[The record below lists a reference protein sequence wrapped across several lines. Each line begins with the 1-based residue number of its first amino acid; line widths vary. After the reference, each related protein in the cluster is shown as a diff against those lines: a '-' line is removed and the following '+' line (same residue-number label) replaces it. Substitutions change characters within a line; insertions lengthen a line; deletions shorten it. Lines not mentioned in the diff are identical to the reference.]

1 MPRLSIRRCFGSRLF
16 GGRSIQ
22 GARAVTIAAAIVLR
36 SSSTSGARDLS
47 LVLAQAP
54 CKYEA
59 VSVWICDCFPAL
71 GENRV
76 LFAVVVQSS
85 SRRARSTEHGPE
97 YYYAFGRNVRY
108 KDRIQC
114 NCEYPCPQETRD
126 VECGVGHAAFY
137 CVSLVGAFEVSVR

>member
-1 MPRLSIRRCFGSRLF
+1 MAPGCLGDARYRVQGPSQLPQ
-16 GGRSIQ
+16 RSFF
-22 GARAVTIAAAIVLR
+22 ARPAG
-36 SSSTSGARDLS
+36 STSGARDLS

-54 CKYEA
+54 SKYEA

-137 CVSLVGAFEVSVR
+137 CFTSGGV